1 MADKTQTIRDDFRK
15 YLFSCI
21 RPFYEEPLVIERG
34 QGSTVVDSEGRE
46 YLDFFGGILVTGV
59 GHCHPKVKERT
70 VDQINK
76 VQHTSNF
83 YVTEP
88 PVALA
93 KKLAEITPGKLQ
105 KTFFTN
111 SGSEADE
118 TAVLVAR
125 CYTDNYEVV
134 AMRHGYAGRTTLA
147 MSMIGD
153 SQYRLPGAGLGA
165 GVVQVANPYC
175 YRCPYGLTYPECELH
190 CARDVEEVI
199 RTSTVGRIAA
209 FVAEPI
215 QGVGGFIVPPK
226 EYFQVV
232 AEIVRRYGGIFIS
245 DEVQTGF
252 GRTGGKMFAIEHFDV
267 EPEVMTMAKALGNG
281 MPIGATI
288 AAPEVADSIQGFSV
302 STYGGNPVST
312 ETARAVLDVIIGED
326 LVKNAQTVGAF
337 LRRRLDEMK
346 ERFPVIGDVRGMGL
360 MQGMELVEE
369 GKEPAPHIVNQIFE
383 ETRKRGLLIG
393 KGGTH
398 GNFIRVTPP
407 LNVSRSDAEAGMKI
421 FEESFEAIAGA

>member
-125 CYTDNYEVV
+125 C
-134 AMRHGYAGRTTLA
+134 
-147 MSMIGD
+147 
-153 SQYRLPGAGLGA
+153 
-165 GVVQVANPYC
+165 
-175 YRCPYGLTYPECELH
+175 
-190 CARDVEEVI
+190 
-199 RTSTVGRIAA
+199 
-209 FVAEPI
+209 
-215 QGVGGFIVPPK
+215 
-226 EYFQVV
+226 
-232 AEIVRRYGGIFIS
+232 
-245 DEVQTGF
+245 
-252 GRTGGKMFAIEHFDV
+252 
-267 EPEVMTMAKALGNG
+267 
-281 MPIGATI
+281 
-288 AAPEVADSIQGFSV
+288 
-302 STYGGNPVST
+302 
-312 ETARAVLDVIIGED
+312 
-326 LVKNAQTVGAF
+326 
-337 LRRRLDEMK
+337 
-346 ERFPVIGDVRGMGL
+346 
-360 MQGMELVEE
+360 
-369 GKEPAPHIVNQIFE
+369 
-383 ETRKRGLLIG
+383 
-393 KGGTH
+393 
-398 GNFIRVTPP
+398 
-407 LNVSRSDAEAGMKI
+407 
-421 FEESFEAIAGA
+421 